1 MQARKPRSSK
11 DRMLPRSE
19 PPVAV
24 APVIERQQSPVVE
37 EADPQQQSFGP
48 QNFKSSQNFKSPQQ
62 QKAEQLSHALATLG
76 LHAYVEPFAQLGWD
90 DIDR

>member
-1 MQARKPRSSK
+1 MQARKARSSK
-11 DRMLPRSE
+11 DRMLPRPE

-48 QNFKSSQNFKSPQQ
+48 QNFKTSQNFKSPQQ